1 MFPLSGVTTDSAA
14 SAAGAHATGW
24 ARSTRG
30 PAHITNGPLVMKTIL
45 ISTEILIKQYN

>member
-30 PAHITNGPLVMKTIL
+30 PAHITNGDEDNINIYRNINKTI
-45 ISTEILIKQYN
+45 